1 MIDVVNGVSRVQ
13 LNGTSLQIYANAD
26 RIATLVVQTLYQ
38 GVAPSQ
44 ITVLVYYTGQLSLV
58 AHKIET
64 TAKTNGRSWT
74 LSAGDILSS
83 VDSFQGEENEFVFI
97 DVVTAHQHT
106 QQKGRADDAD
116 DSQEEELGPAGF
128 NRSGRVTA
136 HVKRPTRLS

>member
-1 MIDVVNGVSRVQ
+1 MQ
-13 LNGTSLQIYANAD
+13 LNGISLQNYANAD
-26 RIATLVVQTLYQ
+26 GIATFVDQLLYQ

-64 TAKTNGRSWT
+64 TAETNGRSWT

-116 DSQEEELGPAGF
+116 DSEEEQQGSALTY
-128 NRSGRVTA
+128 V
-136 HVKRPTRLS
+136 